1 MDNQNYQMQ
10 RYGYGPPGRGRPHWQ
25 NDNSHLIPMPS
36 VGIDNFIY
44 LSKSGQLM
52 SEQVNIYICGWFDKR
67 INPRAVGI

>member
-10 RYGYGPPGRGRPHWQ
+10 RYAYGPPGRGRPHWQ

-44 LSKSGQLM
+44 LSKTGQVTRSG
-52 SEQVNIYICGWFDKR
+52 QVNIYISGWLDE
-67 INPRAVGI
+67 

>member
-44 LSKSGQLM
+44 FSKSEHVRAGQ
-52 SEQVNIYICGWFDKR
+52 
-67 INPRAVGI
+67 